1 MLPIEWLT
9 ECIVPRVSP
18 ALSEEK
24 RDTLIEKVGAGFVN
38 LSAQWSAFES
48 QITPLD
54 EIWEYDSPAEYWG
67 SLCGSSGIALVRGH
81 KIIAE
86 ITIEMN

>member
-1 MLPIEWLT
+1 MPPIEWLT
-9 ECIVPRVSP
+9 ECIVPRAS
-18 ALSEEK
+18 SEFSEK
-24 RDTLIEKVGAGFVN
+24 ERVTLIGNLGAGFVN

-48 QITPLD
+48 QISPLD
-54 EIWEYDSPAEYWG
+54 EIWEYDSPAEYWN
-67 SLCGSSGIALVRGH
+67 SLCGSSGIALVRGQ